1 VTADVAIVGGGPAGA
16 VTATLL
22 ARAGHEVVVFERAP
36 AWRWRACGVF
46 TSPATITALRR
57 IGIPEVDLARVAR
70 PIPAMRVET
79 KRGTSFRLTYGG
91 TGSLADSAVGIDRA
105 ELDPLLLEEAGR
117 AGADVRADTA
127 VTGVELARSGG
138 ARATGIAPGRLTVG
152 GGHETVAARFV
163 VGADGLRSIVARAA
177 GVTHRSPLGSRLA
190 LTFHLPDPRGA
201 EPHDARMV
209 VIDDGYVGLAPVPG
223 GRINVGIVL
232 GRQWFEALRRDGGS
246 ATAKGIVE
254 ALPPDHAAPSGTDVL
269 AWTVLDRVA
278 GVAPLGHGVARRS
291 GPGWLL
297 VGDAAGFLDPFTGE
311 GLHRAIVSAELAA
324 RTIDNVLAGRE
335 PEGLD
340 AYDRAM
346 RSAFATKD
354 FVSRVVQAFL
364 GSPRLFEY
372 AGRRLADRPEVRET
386 MGRVIGDLAPA
397 VGVLHPRYLAALLRP

>member
-1 VTADVAIVGGGPAGA
+1 MTADVAIVGGGPAGA
-16 VTATLL
+16 ITATLL
-22 ARAGHEVVVFERAP
+22 ARAGHEVVLFERAP

-46 TSPATITALRR
+46 TSPATMTALRR
-57 IGIPEVDLARVAR
+57 IGIADADLARVAR

-79 KRGTSFRLTYGG
+79 SRGTSFRLTYGG
-91 TGSLADSAVGIDRA
+91 TGLLGDSAVGIDRGQ
-105 ELDPLLLEEAGR
+105 LDPLLLEEARR
-117 AGADVRADTA
+117 AGAEVREDTA
-127 VTGVELARSGG
+127 VTGIELARSGG
-138 ARATGIAPGRLTVG
+138 AMAAGIGPGRLTLRG
-152 GGHETVAARFV
+152 GPETVAAQVV
-163 VGADGLRSIVARAA
+163 VGADGLRSIVARTA
-177 GVTHRSPLGSRLA
+177 GVTHRSPRGARLA
-190 LTFHLPDPRGA
+190 LTFHLPDPLGA

-209 VIDDGYVGLAPVPG
+209 IIDHGYVGLAPVPG

-232 GRQWFEALRRDGGS
+232 GPPWFEALRRDGGS
-246 ATAKGIVE
+246 ALAKGIVE
-254 ALPPDHAAPSGTDVL
+254 ALPPDVRVPLGSSRL

-324 RTIDNVLAGRE
+324 RTIDDVLAGRE
-335 PEGLD
+335 PAGLD

-354 FVSRVVQAFL
+354 FLSRVVQSFL

-397 VGVLHPRYLAALLRP
+397 ADALDPRYLAALLRP

>member
-1 VTADVAIVGGGPAGA
+1 LTADVAIVGGGPAGA
-16 VTATLL
+16 VTAALL
-22 ARAGHEVVVFERAP
+22 ARAGLDVVLFERAP

-57 IGIPEVDLARVAR
+57 IGIGDADLERVAR

-79 KRGTSFRLTYGG
+79 RRGTSFRLTYGG
-91 TGSLADSAVGIDRA
+91 SGSLANSAVGIDRGL
-105 ELDPLLLEEAGR
+105 LDPLLLDEARR
-117 AGADVRADTA
+117 AGADVRTDTA
-127 VTGVELARSGG
+127 VTAVELARGGG
-138 ARATGIAPGRLTVG
+138 AMATGIGPGRLALANTE
-152 GGHETVAARFV
+152 ETIAARVV

-177 GVTHRSPLGSRLA
+177 GVTHRSPLGPRLA

-201 EPHDARMV
+201 EAHDARMV
-209 VIDDGYVGLAPVPG
+209 VIDHGYVGLAPVPG

-232 GRQWFEALRRDGGS
+232 GQPWFEALRRDGGP
-246 ATAKGIVE
+246 ALAKRIVD
-254 ALPPDHAAPSGTDVL
+254 ALPGDIGAPGGSGGLT
-269 AWTVLDRVA
+269 WNVLDRVA

-311 GLHRAIVSAELAA
+311 GLHRAIVSAEMAA
-324 RTIDNVLAGRE
+324 RTIDDVLAGRE

-346 RSAFATKD
+346 RSAFGTKD

-364 GSPRLFEY
+364 GFPRLFEY
-372 AGRRLADRPEVRET
+372 AGRRLADRPEVRER
-386 MGRVIGDLAPA
+386 MGRVIGDLEPA
-397 VGVLHPRYLAALLRP
+397 ADALDPRYLAALLRP